1 MAPIQMVDLHKQYLR
16 IKDEIDQ
23 SLQKVIN
30 QSLFINGPAVKEFAE
45 DLSAYQRVKYVI
57 PCANGT
63 DALQIALMAL
73 GCKPGDEVI
82 VPAFTYVATVE
93 VIALLGLKPVFVD
106 VYPDTFNID
115 VAQVTSKIT
124 EKTIGIMPVH
134 LYGQC
139 ASMEEL
145 LEISKKYNLY
155 LIEDAAQALG
165 SEYYFSN
172 GENKKAGTMGIIG
185 ATSFFPSKN
194 LGCYG
199 DGGALFTNNDEL
211 AHKLQII
218 ANHGQKKKYHHSVIG
233 VNSRLDT
240 LQAAILQV
248 KLKYLN
254 EYNKKRNDLA
264 DLYDQAFAD
273 YPDIAIPKRND
284 FSSHV
289 FHQYTL
295 ILKNHKRED
304 FKNYLQEKEI
314 PTMVYYPIPL
324 HLQEAYLGYGFKKGD
339 FPIAESLCD
348 SVISL
353 PIHTEMDNDQSSYII
368 ETVQNFFN

>member
-1 MAPIQMVDLHKQYLR
+1 MEPIQMVDLQKQYLR

-23 SLQKVIN
+23 SIQRVIN

-45 DLSAYQRVKYVI
+45 NLSEFQRVKYVI

-73 GCKPGDEVI
+73 GCKPGDEII

-115 VAQVTSKIT
+115 VSQVTSKIT
-124 EKTIGIMPVH
+124 EKTVGIMPVH

-139 ASMEEL
+139 AQMEDL
-145 LEISKKYNLY
+145 LDISKQFNVDI
-155 LIEDAAQALG
+155 IEDAAQALG
-165 SEYYFSN
+165 SEFYFPN
-172 GENKKAGTMGIIG
+172 GEIKKAGTMGIIG

-199 DGGALFTNNDEL
+199 GALFTHNDEL
-211 AHKLQII
+211 ATKLQMI

-248 KLKYLN
+248 KLKYLY
-254 EYNKKRNDLA
+254 EYNKKRICLA
-264 DLYDQAFAD
+264 ELYDQAFEAF
-273 YPDIAIPKRND
+273 PDIIIPKRNES
-284 FSSHV
+284 SSHV

-295 ILKNHKRED
+295 ILKNHKREE
-304 FKNYLQEKEI
+304 FKKYLQEKGI

-324 HLQEAYLGYGFKKGD
+324 HLQEAYLGYGYKKGD
-339 FPIAESLCD
+339 FPVAESLCD

-353 PIHTEMDNDQSSYII
+353 PIHTEMDNDQSFYII
-368 ETVQNFFN
+368 DTVKNFFK